1 VSDTA
6 DEARNPAI
14 LVVSGDRDARETLSA
29 EISKRYGIDYVV
41 STHADGDDVVRR
53 VEELRAHRTPT
64 AVTLSTFGSTE
75 PVSLVVLDRVREL
88 DPTVKR
94 AVVVRWADF
103 PAWRTAAEAQT
114 LGRID
119 QCLQHPTGSRDEEFH
134 SSMTELL
141 EDWSSASD
149 QGFEAVTIIGDPVS
163 ARSLNVRDLLARN
176 DVPYRFHDAA
186 SSEGQRLLREQ
197 GLDAPALPVAILR
210 LRPGAP
216 VLEDPTDQEFVDTL
230 RPVEVLTP
238 GASFDVT
245 IVGAGP
251 GGLTTAVYAASE
263 GLSTVVVEREAIGG
277 QAGTT
282 SMIRNYPGFP
292 QGVTGKRL
300 AHRIYD
306 QALAFGTAFVF
317 MREASSLSFDDGLHS
332 VGLSDGQTVRSRVV
346 VVATGANYRR
356 LGIDSIDEFIGRGVF
371 YTPLVSEVPGMIGQR
386 VLIVGGGNSAGQAA
400 VHVSKYAASVTL
412 LVRGSTLAASMSEYL
427 RKEIDA
433 LPNVTVLFDTALV
446 HGTGTDQLR
455 SVTVEDGRSGRE
467 NQLDTD
473 ALFVLI
479 GSKPHTEWLC
489 DTLARDDW
497 GFILTGPD
505 AAAHESDETNAHPPM
520 LFQSSLPGVFAVG
533 DVRHGSV
540 KRVASAVGEGAI
552 AVQQIHAYLAASS
565 TNPR

>member
-1 VSDTA
+1 MSDTA
-6 DEARNPAI
+6 VEARNPAI
-14 LVVSGDRDARETLSA
+14 LVVSGDRDAKETLSA
-29 EISKRYGIDYVV
+29 EISKRYGVDYAI
-41 STHADGDDVVRR
+41 SAHADGDDAVRR
-53 VEELRAHRTPT
+53 VEALKIQRTPIA
-64 AVTLSTFGSTE
+64 AVLSTFGSSDR
-75 PVSLVVLDRVREL
+75 VGLVVLDRLREL

-103 PAWRTAAEAQT
+103 PAWRAAAEAQT
-114 LGRID
+114 VGRID
-119 QCLQHPTGSRDEEFH
+119 QCLLHPTGSRDEEFH

-141 EDWSSASD
+141 EDWSSAPD

-163 ARSLNVRDLLARN
+163 PRSVDVRDLLARN
-176 DVPYRFHDAA
+176 DVPYRFQDAA

-197 GLDAPALPVAILR
+197 GLDAPALPVAIPHF
-210 LRPGAP
+210 RPDAP

-230 RPVEVLTP
+230 RPVEALAP
-238 GASFDVT
+238 GACFDVT

-263 GLSTVVVEREAIGG
+263 GLSTVVIEREAIGG

-300 AHRIYD
+300 AHRAYD

-317 MREASSLSFDDGLHS
+317 MREATSLSFDDALHT
-332 VGLSDGQTVRSRVV
+332 VGLSDGQTLRSRVV
-346 VVATGANYRR
+346 VVATGARYRR

-371 YTPLVSEVPGMIGQR
+371 YTPVASEVPGMIGKR

-412 LVRGSTLAASMSEYL
+412 LVRGETLAASMSEYL
-427 RKEIDA
+427 RREIEA
-433 LPNVTVLFDTALV
+433 LPNVAVLFETALV
-446 HGTGTDQLR
+446 HGNGTDQLNG
-455 SVTVEDGRSGRE
+455 VTVKNSRSGRE
-467 NQLDTD
+467 VLLNTD

-479 GSKPHTEWLC
+479 GSSPHTEWLH
-489 DTLARDDW
+489 DTVARDDW

-505 AAAHESDETNAHPPM
+505 AAAEARSHPPM
-520 LFQSSLPGVFAVG
+520 LFQSSLPSVFAVG

-552 AVQQIHAYLAASS
+552 AVQQIHAHLAASS
-565 TNPR
+565 TNMS